1 MVAERSSAALAS
13 THRHVRRTNRH
24 NTYNPNNNNNHKE
37 TMDGAVRQE
46 EDIAVLLPLLGK
58 TLTPP
63 DDPPLPPPD
72 PTELLQ
78 QQLRTAQPT
87 QYAEQEEEST
97 PSYTSSATT
106 ESSTSRSMDTARLSG
121 RAMELVRIDLW
132 QYVGCLG
139 LGLMVYVAFLLLPK
153 GMRKAYCRSE
163 RRRYV
168 RRFPRN
174 SKPHSRHFADDF
186 YNDYR
191 DVPSHALERPTSF
204 SKPTSSSS
212 VHDSVLEEVEARRK
226 QQQQEEHDPEKPT
239 PFYTRANSNI
249 IRSRSD
255 PGDNDDDDDDSSS
268 AWPSQAVTE
277 EDNTSSRV
285 RPLSIASS
293 DAAIA
298 AHQTPSPH
306 KHKPQSNRPFTTT
319 DMDRLVHD
327 ITSSSSSNSNGSPAS
342 PRRPAPDHPQIW
354 HVPDER
360 IWRESLRRLGDRGV
374 RLTAHGVQCDPKRIW
389 LTHIQDDTAQHSLQ
403 WQTEFPR
410 HVPNTETGSSSIV
423 LMRGAVHTIPLPNV
437 LYIDVGKKTSALQ
450 KTTALVPP
458 SACFSLLTQQGSLDL
473 QTNSKLERDAVVSA
487 LSYLLDHVHTGGDW
501 RTLYQD
507 SASSTVTTSVTGRD
521 TPSTIRT
528 TELVFPPTTT
538 STSAADI

>member
-1 MVAERSSAALAS
+1 MEGAANS
-13 THRHVRRTNRH
+13 
-24 NTYNPNNNNNHKE
+24 
-37 TMDGAVRQE
+37 Q

-58 TLTPP
+58 AFTPP
-63 DDPPLPPPD
+63 DDPPLPPA
-72 PTELLQ
+72 ELLQ
-78 QQLRTAQPT
+78 QQLGTAQPT
-87 QYAEQEEEST
+87 HYSEDEQQEQEST

-139 LGLMVYVAFLLLPK
+139 LGLIAYVAFLLLPK
-153 GMRKAYCRSE
+153 GLRKAYCRSE

-174 SKPHSRHFADDF
+174 SKPQSRHFADDF
-186 YNDYR
+186 YNEYR

-226 QQQQEEHDPEKPT
+226 QQEEEHYEEKPT
-239 PFYTRANSNI
+239 RTRANSNI

-255 PGDNDDDDDDSSS
+255 PGNDDDDDDDDSSL

-306 KHKPQSNRPFTTT
+306 KSKSQSNRPFTTT

-327 ITSSSSSNSNGSPAS
+327 IASSSSTSNASPAS
-342 PRRPAPDHPQIW
+342 PRRPAPDHPQIR
-354 HVPDER
+354 HVPDDR

-389 LTHIQDDTAQHSLQ
+389 LTHIQDDHDQHSLQ

-487 LSYLLDHVHTGGDW
+487 LSYLLDHVHTAGDW

-507 SASSTVTTSVTGRD
+507 SASTTVASSVVTGRD

-528 TELVFPPTTT
+528 TELVFPPTINNH
-538 STSAADI
+538 TSAADI